1 MEDIHNEQEFKRCPG
16 RGICR
21 KKPSG
26 GSGRNCIIKNEN
38 NVLPF
43 TKEDKISVFGR
54 PQLEYYRS
62 GTGSGGAVQVE
73 YATNIIDGFRKSGLQ
88 LNETLAEDYVEW
100 LKDHPFDNGGGGWAA
115 EPWFQKDM
123 DITAE
128 YAKKQA
134 EVSNKAVY
142 IVGRTAGE
150 DKDNYNGAGSYL
162 LTEEEIANIKNI
174 TEAFEDVVVVLN
186 VSNII
191 DMKWMNNPQFNGK
204 IKAVVYVWSGGMEG
218 GNAVADVLS
227 GKETPSGKLPDTIA
241 ENLEDY
247 PSADNFGNPLTNLY
261 QEDIYVGYRYFE
273 TFAPEKVMFE
283 FGYGISYTTFDME
296 TVSAKET
303 GGEIQLQ
310 VKVTNTGDRY
320 SGKEVVQVYY
330 SAPQGKL
337 GKPVKELCAYAKT
350 EKLAP
355 KESQTVE
362 LSFAVKDMASYD
374 DSNAT
379 GHKSC
384 YVLEAGDYVI
394 YVGNSVRNVKEVYT
408 YSLEDLKVTEQL
420 SEICCPDDEN
430 LTI

>member
-1 MEDIHNEQEFKRCPG
+1 
-16 RGICR
+16 
-21 KKPSG
+21 
-26 GSGRNCIIKNEN
+26 
-38 NVLPF
+38 
-43 TKEDKISVFGR
+43 
-54 PQLEYYRS
+54 
-62 GTGSGGAVQVE
+62 
-73 YATNIIDGFRKSGLQ
+73 
-88 LNETLAEDYVEW
+88 
-100 LKDHPFDNGGGGWAA
+100 
-115 EPWFQKDM
+115 
-123 DITAE
+123 
-128 YAKKQA
+128 
-134 EVSNKAVY
+134 
-142 IVGRTAGE
+142 
-150 DKDNYNGAGSYL
+150 
-162 LTEEEIANIKNI
+162 
-174 TEAFEDVVVVLN
+174 
-186 VSNII
+186 
-191 DMKWMNNPQFNGK
+191 
-204 IKAVVYVWSGGMEG
+204 MEG

-241 ENLEDY
+241 FHLEDY

-362 LSFAVKDMASYD
+362 LSFAVKR
-374 DSNAT
+374 
-379 GHKSC
+379 C
-384 YVLEAGDYVI
+384 V
-394 YVGNSVRNVKEVYT
+394 
-408 YSLEDLKVTEQL
+408 
-420 SEICCPDDEN
+420 
-430 LTI
+430 